1 MCITS
6 LLHHLRFYY
15 FPKQYADSDNP
26 HGKWLPV
33 SRQYISVTRKKA
45 VQISCQSAGSTDQL
59 PVSRQYRSVTSQK
72 AVQISYQSE
81 GSTDQLPV
89 SRQYRSVTSQQAVQV
104 SYYVSACCCRRS
116 VLTAAL
122 TDTFL
127 AGLCNIPLSLQ

>member
-72 AVQISYQSE
+72 AVQISYQLEGSTDHLPAE

-89 SRQYRSVTSQQAVQV
+89 RRQYRSVTSQQAVQI
-104 SYYVSACCCRRS
+104 SYQSEGSNRS
-116 VLTAAL
+116 VT
-122 TDTFL
+122 
-127 AGLCNIPLSLQ
+127 S